1 MFYKIPL
8 SYFCHW
14 TLLDMKHASK
24 MEKFW
29 FTFPFPSISEPKQAV
44 CLPPLKS
51 GLILQGCIPS
61 VTWKISIVEPGLGKN
76 RVGIKSRDSRNKEN
90 SWQVVL
96 RTNQEEQTLFRARN
110 QLEHIRATVH
120 YIVFKSKT
128 KACFWLQNN
137 AENWTKGTYYFRHFF
152 DSSSLS
158 ATLGNICEEN
168 MRPRVQ
174 SVTVTTIACAWAWKY
189 GIWLVVWHFLSS
201 DSKKP
206 YKCMFVKESEFD
218 LRRSFW
224 FKNLD

>member
-96 RTNQEEQTLFRARN
+96 RNNQEEQTLFRAKN
-110 QLEHIRATVH
+110 QLEHIRATVQLH
-120 YIVFKSKT
+120 LRAKPKLVSDYKIMQRIEQRALTTLDISLIVHPWIPHWVIYVKKT
-128 KACFWLQNN
+128 WGL
-137 AENWTKGTYYFRHFF
+137 
-152 DSSSLS
+152 
-158 ATLGNICEEN
+158 
-168 MRPRVQ
+168 
-174 SVTVTTIACAWAWKY
+174 
-189 GIWLVVWHFLSS
+189 
-201 DSKKP
+201 
-206 YKCMFVKESEFD
+206 EFNQ
-218 LRRSFW
+218 W
-224 FKNLD
+224 Q